1 MRFVNLTPHAINVVG
16 IGEIPPS
23 GEVARVE
30 FTERE
35 FMQQGGVPVIARK
48 FKKVVNLPEAGFPG
62 APIYIVSS
70 MVLDAMGRR
79 ANRGDVVAPDTG
91 ETAIRNE
98 RGQIVAVTRFVG
110 VP

>member
-1 MRFVNLTPHAINVVG
+1 MNWVNLTPHTINIVG
-16 IGEIPPS
+16 VGEIPPS
-23 GEVARVE
+23 GIIARVE
-30 FTERE
+30 MTERV
-35 FMQQGGVPVIARK
+35 FATMGKVPIIARK
-48 FKKVVNLPEAGFPG
+48 PKRVIGLPEPELGTIFL
-62 APIYIVSS
+62 VSS

>member
-1 MRFVNLTPHAINVVG
+1 MNWVNLTPHTINIIGV
-16 IGEIPPS
+16 GEIPPS
-23 GEVARVE
+23 GKVARVE

-48 FKKVVNLPEAGFPG
+48 FKRVVNLPEAGFPG
-62 APIYIVSS
+62 GPIYIVSS
-70 MVLDAMGRR
+70 IVLDAMGRR

-91 ETAIRNE
+91 NTAIRNE
-98 RGQIVAVTRFVG
+98 NGQIIAVTRLVG